1 MSADHCSEMFVSE
14 CHAVFKISKV
24 LKGMSCAKSCVY
36 GICHKYAKFSKVL
49 VLEQYAYYNI
59 LNLQMNFQIA
69 QAQGI
74 VLSIAIADSLQTSDK
89 LNTYGV

>member
-1 MSADHCSEMFVSE
+1 MRITVQRCLFLNAMQCSKYRK
-14 CHAVFKISKV
+14 CLKV
-24 LKGMSCAKSCVY
+24 CLVHQSYVY

-49 VLEQYAYYNI
+49 VLEQYAYYSL

-74 VLSIAIADSLQTSDK
+74 PIAEPT
-89 LNTYGV
+89 NF